1 LTEKKIIIFFFKS
14 KKKKKQK
21 KSKTKTT
28 KQHVSLKTV
37 VDEKSL
43 KLPKKLSE
51 IVNRGQT
58 DNTMAKG
65 KGR

>member
-1 LTEKKIIIFFFKS
+1 MTEKNIIIFFLNQKER
-14 KKKKKQK
+14 KKA
-21 KSKTKTT
+21 
-28 KQHVSLKTV
+28 KQHVSLKTL

-43 KLPKKLSE
+43 KLPKKLSD

-58 DNTMAKG
+58 DNAMAKG

>member
-1 LTEKKIIIFFFKS
+1 MFCFFLNQ
-14 KKKKKQK
+14 KKKKGKA
-21 KSKTKTT
+21 KTT
-28 KQHVSLKTV
+28 KQHVSLKAL

-58 DNTMAKG
+58 DNAMAKG